1 MQEGDKKLKVNRA
14 FLLFEQ
20 SGTFKNEFKKL
31 GIEAYDYDILNE
43 YGETDYQLDL
53 FAEIRG
59 GYEGNPSIFDDMTS
73 DDIIFA
79 FFPCTRFEDQILLSF
94 RGQSR
99 QQKNQSDIQ
108 KLEYDLKLHRE
119 LSENYN
125 TITKLAILV
134 IKRGLRLVFENPYS
148 AQHYLTRYWCLKPS
162 IIDKNR
168 RERGDYFSK
177 PTQYWFIGAKPEQ
190 NLIWEV
196 MDYVECKTISNTKG
210 KERSEMHPQYARRFI
225 REFILEGE

>member
-1 MQEGDKKLKVNRA
+1 
-14 FLLFEQ
+14 
-20 SGTFKNEFKKL
+20 
-31 GIEAYDYDILNE
+31 
-43 YGETDYQLDL
+43 
-53 FAEIRG
+53 
-59 GYEGNPSIFDDMTS
+59 MTS

-79 FFPCTRFEDQILLSF
+79 FFPCTRFEDQILLGF
-94 RGQSR
+94 RGQTR
-99 QQKNQSDIQ
+99 QQKKHSDIQ

-125 TITKLAILV
+125 TITKLAIIV

-148 AQHYLTRYWCLKPS
+148 TQHYLTRYWCLKPS

-177 PTQYWFIGAKPEQ
+177 PTQYWFIGAEPEQ

-196 MDYVECKTISNTKG
+196 MDYVECKTISNTKWG
-210 KERSEMHPQYARRFI
+210 KERSEIHPQYARRFI
-225 REFILEGE
+225 REFILEAEQ